1 MSTFV
6 NEVTESSFEE
16 KVLKSEKPVL
26 VDFWAPWC
34 GPCLALAPTIDV
46 LAQENTEKVAFVKVN
61 VDENPKIATAFGI
74 RGIPTLLLFSE
85 GKEVERLIGLT
96 NKETIAAILEK
107 YAEIPTAA

>member
-6 NEVTESSFEE
+6 NEVTDSSFEE

-34 GPCLALAPTIDV
+34 GPCRAIAPTIEA
-46 LAQENTEKVAFVKVN
+46 LAQENSEKVAFVKVN
-61 VDENPKIATAFGI
+61 VDENPKTATAFGI

-96 NKETIAAILEK
+96 NKETTSAIIEK
-107 YAEIPTAA
+107 HAEMQTAA

>member
-6 NEVTESSFEE
+6 NEVTDSSFEE
-16 KVLKSEKPVL
+16 KVLKSDKPVL

-34 GPCLALAPTIDV
+34 GPCRAIAPTIEA
-46 LAQENTEKVAFVKVN
+46 LAQENSEKVAFLKVN
-61 VDENPKIATAFGI
+61 VDENPKTATAFGI

-96 NKETIAAILEK
+96 NKETISGIIEK
-107 YAEIPTAA
+107 LAEMQTAA